1 MFRFKGSWLSILN
14 FILNREKEKKNILH
28 PPDLKVNFRIM
39 NMFSSKF
46 IFFLVYLFRFK
57 YINSNVSL
65 ANKEQA

>member
-1 MFRFKGSWLSILN
+1 
-14 FILNREKEKKNILH
+14 
-28 PPDLKVNFRIM
+28 M